1 MTLISKIDEKHIDK
15 NEIKKQA
22 EILKKGNT
30 VIFPT
35 ETVYGLGANALDEVA
50 VSKI

>member
-22 EILKKGNT
+22 EILKKE
-30 VIFPT
+30 IQLYFQQKQFM
-35 ETVYGLGANALDEVA
+35 D
-50 VSKI
+50 

>member
-30 VIFPT
+30 AIFAT
-35 ETVYGLGANALDEVA
+35 
-50 VSKI
+50 